1 MKNKMATSK
10 NNIAQESIVIKPIEI
25 RTATIRI
32 QGTAPL
38 IMHKWSEKAKK
49 MILDKQTK
57 ETKVKGHDLK
67 VPVADF
73 ISSAYWITPEP
84 DTAGMNDEEC
94 ENAFDGAVAGGA
106 RWGFPVTAIK
116 QATIMSASRNDIDI
130 KTTTLRGCFF
140 IEGEG
145 PDMLAEVKGCV
156 PHMREDMVRVGGMS
170 KTADIRHRA
179 QFDDWYMDLKVSY
192 NVNGPITLEQLVNL
206 INLGGFTCGI
216 GEWRPEKDGSFG
228 MYRVETNA

>member
-1 MKNKMATSK
+1 MAMQK
-10 NNIAQESIVIKPIEI
+10 KVQETVIEIKPVEI
-25 RTATIRI
+25 AKAVVRIR
-32 QGTAPL
+32 GTAPL

-57 ETKVKGHDLK
+57 ATKTKGHDLK

-73 ISSAYWITPEP
+73 ISSAYWLTEEP
-84 DTAGMNDEEC
+84 HGNSDEEC
-94 ENAFDGAVAGGA
+94 EAAFRQAVENGA

-116 QATIMSASRNDIDI
+116 QATIMAASRNDIDI

-140 IEGEG
+140 IKGEG
-145 PDMLAEVKGCV
+145 PDMLAEVKGTI
-156 PHMREDMVRVGGMS
+156 PEMREDMVRVGGIS

-179 QFDDWYMDLKVSY
+179 QFNGWYMDLEISY
-192 NVNGPITLEQLVNL
+192 NVNGPVTLEQIINL

-216 GEWRPEKDGSFG
+216 GEWRPEKDGSYG
-228 MYRVETNA
+228 TYMVEGIAK

>member
-1 MKNKMATSK
+1 MAVQK
-10 NNIAQESIVIKPIEI
+10 KVPEVIEIKPIDI
-25 RTATIRI
+25 RTAVIRI
-32 QGTAPL
+32 RGTAPL

-57 ETKVKGHDLK
+57 ATKTKGHDLK
-67 VPVADF
+67 IPFADF
-73 ISSAYWITPEP
+73 ISSAYWLTEEP
-84 DTAGMNDEEC
+84 HGNSDEEC
-94 ENAFDGAVAGGA
+94 EIAFAEAVENGA

-116 QATIMSASRNDIDI
+116 QATIMAASRNDIDI

-156 PHMREDMVRVGGMS
+156 PEMREDMVRVGGIS

-179 QFDDWYMDLKVSY
+179 QFNNWYMDLKVSY
-192 NVNGPITLEQLVNL
+192 NANGPITLEQIVNL

-228 MYRVETNA
+228 TYIVEGTAG

>member
-1 MKNKMATSK
+1 MAKKETEAIS
-10 NNIAQESIVIKPIEI
+10 IKPIEI
-25 RTATIRI
+25 EKVKIRI
-32 QGTAPL
+32 VGDSPL
-38 IMHKWSEKAKK
+38 IVHAWSEKAKK

-57 ETKVKGHDLK
+57 ETKVNGHDLK
-67 VPVADF
+67 IPVADF
-73 ISSAYWITPEP
+73 ISSAYGITDEP
-84 DTAGMNDEEC
+84 TGNSDEEC
-94 ENAFDGAVAGGA
+94 ENAFNAAVASGA

-156 PHMREDMVRVGGMS
+156 PHMREDMVRVGGIS

-179 QFDDWYMDLKVSY
+179 QFDNWYMDLNVSY
-192 NVNGPITLEQLVNL
+192 NANGPITIEQIVNL

-228 MYRVETNA
+228 TYRVVAVE

>member
-1 MKNKMATSK
+1 MT
-10 NNIAQESIVIKPIEI
+10 AQKSTQNVIEIKPVEI
-25 RTATIRI
+25 KTAIIRI
-32 QGTAPL
+32 RGTAPL

-57 ETKVKGHDLK
+57 ATKTKGHDLK
-67 VPVADF
+67 VPFADF
-73 ISSAYWITPEP
+73 IASAYWLTEEP
-84 DTAGMNDEEC
+84 RGETDEAC
-94 ENAFDGAVAGGA
+94 EMAFDAAVEAGA

-116 QATIMSASRNDIDI
+116 QATIMAASRNDIDI
-130 KTTTLRGCFF
+130 KTTALRGMFF

-156 PHMREDMVRVGGMS
+156 PTMREDMVRVGGIS

-179 QFDDWYMDLKVSY
+179 QFNNWYMDLKISY
-192 NVNGPITLEQLVNL
+192 NANGPITLDQIVNL

-228 MYRVETNA
+228 TYIVEGAAE

>member
-1 MKNKMATSK
+1 MKTTQNEQSNVTLS
-10 NNIAQESIVIKPIEI
+10 IKPIEI
-25 RTATIRI
+25 KEVVIRI
-32 QGTAPL
+32 RGISPL

-57 ETKVKGHDLK
+57 ATKTKGHDLK

-73 ISSAYWITPEP
+73 ISSAYWLTEEP
-84 DTAGMNDEEC
+84 SGNTDEEC
-94 ENAFDGAVAGGA
+94 EIAFNNAVANGA
-106 RWGFPVTAIK
+106 KWGFPVTAIK
-116 QATIMSASRNDIDI
+116 QATVMAASRNDTGI
-130 KTTTLRGCFF
+130 KTPALRGCFF

>member
-1 MKNKMATSK
+1 MAKTADANDK
-10 NNIAQESIVIKPIEI
+10 LMVTTVEI

-32 QGTAPL
+32 VGDSPL

-57 ETKVKGHDLK
+57 ETKTKGREAK
-67 VPVADF
+67 IPFQDF
-73 ISSAYWITPEP
+73 IDSAYWLTEKPH
-84 DTAGMNDEEC
+84 GNSDEEC
-94 ENAFDGAVAGGA
+94 EKAFINAVENGA

-116 QATIMSASRNDIDI
+116 QATASASTYNELGIA
-130 KTTTLRGCFF
+130 KTKIRAAFF

-145 PDMLAEVKGCV
+145 PELLAEVKGCV
-156 PHMREDMVRVGGMS
+156 PEMREDMVRVGGMS

-179 QFDDWYMDLKVSY
+179 QFNNWYMDLNIKY
-192 NVNGPITLEQLVNL
+192 NNNGAITLEQIINL
-206 INLGGFTCGI
+206 INIGGLTCGI

-228 MYRVETNA
+228 MYHVENVK

>member
-1 MKNKMATSK
+1 
-10 NNIAQESIVIKPIEI
+10 
-25 RTATIRI
+25 
-32 QGTAPL
+32 
-38 IMHKWSEKAKK
+38 

-57 ETKVKGHDLK
+57 ATKTKGHDLK
-67 VPVADF
+67 IPVADF
-73 ISSAYWITPEP
+73 ISSAYWITKEP
-84 DTAGMNDEEC
+84 TGDSDEAC
-94 ENAFDGAVAGGA
+94 EAAFNEAVQNGA

-116 QATIMSASRNDIDI
+116 QATIMAASRNDIDI

-140 IEGEG
+140 IKGEG

-156 PHMREDMVRVGGMS
+156 PTMREDMVRVGGIS

-179 QFDDWYMDLKVSY
+179 QFDNWYMDLEIEY
-192 NVNGPITLEQLVNL
+192 NVNGPVTLEQIVNL

-228 MYRVETNA
+228 TYRVESMS

>member
-1 MKNKMATSK
+1 
-10 NNIAQESIVIKPIEI
+10 
-25 RTATIRI
+25 
-32 QGTAPL
+32 
-38 IMHKWSEKAKK
+38 

-57 ETKVKGHDLK
+57 ATKTKGHDLK

-84 DTAGMNDEEC
+84 TGNTDEEC
-94 ENAFDGAVAGGA
+94 ETAFNKAVEEGA

-116 QATIMSASRNDIDI
+116 QATIMAASRNDIDI

-140 IEGEG
+140 IKGEG
-145 PDMLAEVKGCV
+145 PDMLAEVKGSV
-156 PHMREDMVRVGGMS
+156 PHMREDMVRVGGIS

-179 QFDDWYMDLKVSY
+179 QFDDWYMDLDISY
-192 NVNGPITLEQLVNL
+192 NVNGPITIEQIVNL

-228 MYRVETNA
+228 TYVVEAMN

>member
-1 MKNKMATSK
+1 MVGKKGSSEIIEVK
-10 NNIAQESIVIKPIEI
+10 RVEI
-25 RTATIRI
+25 RKAMVRI

-49 MILDKQTK
+49 LILDKQTK
-57 ETKVKGHDLK
+57 ATKTKGHDTK
-67 VPVADF
+67 VPVQDF

-84 DTAGMNDEEC
+84 HGETDEEA
-94 ENAFDGAVAGGA
+94 EQAFREAVDNGA

-116 QATIMSASRNDIDI
+116 QATIMAASRNDIDI

-140 IEGEG
+140 IKGEG
-145 PDMLAEVKGCV
+145 PDLLAEVKGCT
-156 PHMREDMVRVGGMS
+156 PSMREDMVRVGGMS

-179 QFDDWYMDLKVSY
+179 QFENWYMDLEISY
-192 NVNGPITLEQLVNL
+192 NVNGPVTLEQIINL

-216 GEWRPEKDGSFG
+216 GEWRPEKDGCYG
-228 MYRVETNA
+228 TYEVVNVTG

>member
-1 MKNKMATSK
+1 MAIKQKT
-10 NNIAQESIVIKPIEI
+10 QEIINVKPVEI
-25 RTATIRI
+25 QTAMIRI
-32 QGTAPL
+32 RGTSPL

-57 ETKVKGHDLK
+57 ATKTKGHDLK
-67 VPVADF
+67 VPAADF

-84 DTAGMNDEEC
+84 KGETDEEC
-94 ENAFDGAVAGGA
+94 EAAFEEAVKNGA

-116 QATIMSASRNDIDI
+116 QATIMAASRNDIDI

-140 IEGEG
+140 IKGEG

-156 PHMREDMVRVGGMS
+156 PQMREDMVRVGGIS

-179 QFDDWYMDLKVSY
+179 QFDNWYMDLEISY
-192 NVNGPITLEQLVNL
+192 NVNGPITLEQIVNL

-228 MYRVETNA
+228 TYIVDSIS

>member
-1 MKNKMATSK
+1 MATMQK
-10 NNIAQESIVIKPIEI
+10 KVQEVIEVKRVEI
-25 RTATIRI
+25 RSAIVRIR
-32 QGTAPL
+32 GTAPM
-38 IMHKWSEKAKK
+38 IQHKWSEKAKK

-57 ETKVKGHDLK
+57 ATKTKGHDLK
-67 VPVADF
+67 VPVQDF
-73 ISSAYWITPEP
+73 ISSAYWLTPEP
-84 DTAGMNDEEC
+84 HGDTDEEA
-94 ENAFDGAVAGGA
+94 EMAFEEAVEKGA

-116 QATIMSASRNDIDI
+116 QATIMAASRNDIDI

-140 IEGEG
+140 IKGEG
-145 PDMLAEVKGCV
+145 PDMLAEIKGCV

-179 QFDDWYMDLKVSY
+179 QFDDWYMDLEITY
-192 NVNGPITLEQLVNL
+192 NVNGPITLEQIVNL

-228 MYRVETNA
+228 TYVVENVAG

>member
-1 MKNKMATSK
+1 MAKTAATNDMLK
-10 NNIAQESIVIKPIEI
+10 VTPVEI

-32 QGTAPL
+32 VGDSPL

-57 ETKVKGHDLK
+57 ETKTKGREVKI
-67 VPVADF
+67 PFQDF
-73 ISSAYWITPEP
+73 IDSAYWLTEEP
-84 DTAGMNDEEC
+84 HGNSDEEC
-94 ENAFDGAVAGGA
+94 EKAFINAVENGA

-116 QATIMSASRNDIDI
+116 QATASASAYNELGIP
-130 KTTTLRGCFF
+130 KTKIRAAFF

-145 PDMLAEVKGCV
+145 PELLAEVKGCV
-156 PHMREDMVRVGGMS
+156 PEMREDMVRVGGMS

-179 QFDDWYMDLKVSY
+179 QFNNWYMDLNIKY
-192 NVNGPITLEQLVNL
+192 NKNGAITLEQIINL
-206 INLGGFTCGI
+206 INIGGLTCGI

-228 MYRVETNA
+228 MYHVENVK

>member
-1 MKNKMATSK
+1 MAVQK
-10 NNIAQESIVIKPIEI
+10 KAQQEVIEIKPVEI
-25 RTATIRI
+25 RKVLVRVR
-32 QGTAPL
+32 GTSPL

-57 ETKVKGHDLK
+57 ATKTKGHDLK
-67 VPVADF
+67 IPVADF
-73 ISSAYWITPEP
+73 ISSAYWLTPEP
-84 DTAGMNDEEC
+84 TGNSDEEC
-94 ENAFDGAVAGGA
+94 ELAFEEAVKNGA

-116 QATIMSASRNDIDI
+116 QAAIMAASRNDIDI

-140 IEGEG
+140 IKGEG

-156 PHMREDMVRVGGMS
+156 PHMREDMVRVGGIS

-179 QFDDWYMDLKVSY
+179 QFDDWYMDLEISY
-192 NVNGPITLEQLVNL
+192 NVNGPITLEQIVNL

-228 MYRVETNA
+228 TYVVESMAG

>member
-1 MKNKMATSK
+1 MKTVKKDTE
-10 NNIAQESIVIKPIEI
+10 IIEIKPVEI
-25 RTATIRI
+25 RTTIIRI
-32 QGTAPL
+32 RGTSPL
-38 IMHKWSEKAKK
+38 IMHKWSQKAKQ

-57 ETKVKGHDLK
+57 ATKTKGHDLK

-73 ISSAYWITPEP
+73 ISSAYWITEEP
-84 DTAGMNDEEC
+84 SGGSDEEC
-94 ENAFDGAVAGGA
+94 EAAFAEAVNNGA

-116 QATIMSASRNDIDI
+116 QATIMAASRNDIDI

-140 IEGEG
+140 IKGEG

-156 PHMREDMVRVGGMS
+156 PVMREDMVRVGGIS

-179 QFDDWYMDLKVSY
+179 QFNDWYMDLEIQY
-192 NVNGPITLEQLVNL
+192 NVNGPVTLEQIANL

-216 GEWRPEKDGSFG
+216 GEWRPEKNGSFG
-228 MYRVETNA
+228 TYCVESLG

>member
-1 MKNKMATSK
+1 MAAIK
-10 NNIAQESIVIKPIEI
+10 KEAEIIEIKPVEI
-25 RTATIRI
+25 KTAIIRI
-32 QGTAPL
+32 KGTSPL

-57 ETKVKGHDLK
+57 ATKTKGHELK
-67 VPVADF
+67 IPVADF
-73 ISSAYWITPEP
+73 ISSAYWITEEP
-84 DTAGMNDEEC
+84 IGNSDEEC
-94 ENAFDGAVAGGA
+94 EAAFAEAVKNGA

-116 QATIMSASRNDIDI
+116 QATIMAASRNDIDI

-140 IEGEG
+140 IKGEG
-145 PDMLAEVKGCV
+145 PDMLAEVKGCI
-156 PHMREDMVRVGGMS
+156 PTMREDMVRVGGIS

-179 QFDDWYMDLKVSY
+179 QFDNWYMDLEIQY
-192 NVNGPITLEQLVNL
+192 NINGPVTLEQIVNL

-228 MYRVETNA
+228 TYRVESIG

>member
-1 MKNKMATSK
+1 MAAIK
-10 NNIAQESIVIKPIEI
+10 KEAEIIEIKPVEI
-25 RTATIRI
+25 KTAIIRI
-32 QGTAPL
+32 KGTSPL

-57 ETKVKGHDLK
+57 ATKTKGHELK
-67 VPVADF
+67 IPVADF
-73 ISSAYWITPEP
+73 ISSAYWITEEP
-84 DTAGMNDEEC
+84 VGNSDEEC
-94 ENAFDGAVAGGA
+94 EAAFAEAVKNGA

-116 QATIMSASRNDIDI
+116 QATIMAASRNDIDI

-140 IEGEG
+140 IKGEG
-145 PDMLAEVKGCV
+145 PDMLAEVKGCI
-156 PHMREDMVRVGGMS
+156 PTMREDMVRVGGIS

-179 QFDDWYMDLKVSY
+179 QFDNWYMDLEIQY
-192 NVNGPITLEQLVNL
+192 NINGPVTLEQIVNL

-228 MYRVETNA
+228 TYRVESIG

>member
-1 MKNKMATSK
+1 MTTKQKT
-10 NNIAQESIVIKPIEI
+10 QEIIVIKPVEI
-25 RTATIRI
+25 QTATIRI
-32 QGTAPL
+32 RGTAPL

-57 ETKVKGHDLK
+57 ATKTKGHDLK

-73 ISSAYWITPEP
+73 ISSAYWITEEP
-84 DTAGMNDEEC
+84 TGNTDEEC
-94 ENAFDGAVAGGA
+94 EMAFAEAVKNGA

-140 IEGEG
+140 IKGEG
-145 PDMLAEVKGCV
+145 SDMLAEVKGCI
-156 PHMREDMVRVGGMS
+156 PHMREDMVRVGGIS

-179 QFDDWYMDLKVSY
+179 QFDDWYMDLEISY
-192 NVNGPITLEQLVNL
+192 NVNGPITLEQIVNL

-228 MYRVETNA
+228 TYVVEGVSK

>member
-1 MKNKMATSK
+1 MNMATSK
-10 NNIAQESIVIKPIEI
+10 NIQQETIIIKPIEI
-25 RTATIRI
+25 RNATIRI
-32 QGTAPL
+32 HGTAPL

-73 ISSAYWITPEP
+73 ISSAYWITEEP
-84 DTAGMNDEEC
+84 TGSSDEEC
-94 ENAFDGAVAGGA
+94 EKAFTAAVAAGA
-106 RWGFPVTAIK
+106 RWGFHVTAIK

-156 PHMREDMVRVGGMS
+156 PHMREDMVRVGGIS

-179 QFDDWYMDLKVSY
+179 QFDNWYMDLKVSY
-192 NVNGPITLEQLVNL
+192 NANGPITLEQIVNL

-228 MYRVETNA
+228 TYQVVAVE

>member
-1 MKNKMATSK
+1 MAMQK
-10 NNIAQESIVIKPIEI
+10 KVQEVINIKPVEVRTVTVRI
-25 RTATIRI
+25 R
-32 QGTAPL
+32 GTAPL
-38 IMHKWSEKAKK
+38 IVHKWSEKAKK

-57 ETKVKGHDLK
+57 ATKTKGHDLK

-84 DTAGMNDEEC
+84 KGSTDEEC
-94 ENAFDGAVAGGA
+94 EVAFDEAVRNGA

-140 IEGEG
+140 IKGEG
-145 PDMLAEVKGCV
+145 PDMLAEIKGCA
-156 PHMREDMVRVGGMS
+156 PHMREDMVRVGGIS

-179 QFDDWYMDLKVSY
+179 QFDDWYMDLDISY
-192 NVNGPITLEQLVNL
+192 NVNGPITLEQIVNL

-228 MYRVETNA
+228 TYVVEGTAG

>member
-1 MKNKMATSK
+1 MATK
-10 NNIAQESIVIKPIEI
+10 QKTQEVITIKPVEI
-25 RTATIRI
+25 RKVIIRI
-32 QGTAPL
+32 RGTAPL

-57 ETKVKGHDLK
+57 ATKTKGHELK
-67 VPVADF
+67 VPVEDF
-73 ISSAYWITPEP
+73 ISSAYWITEEP
-84 DTAGMNDEEC
+84 TGNTDEEC
-94 ENAFDGAVAGGA
+94 EIAFSNAVENGA

-116 QATIMSASRNDIDI
+116 QATIMAASRNDIDI

-140 IEGEG
+140 IKGEG
-145 PDMLAEVKGCV
+145 PDQLAEVKGCV

-179 QFDDWYMDLKVSY
+179 QFDDWYMDLEISY
-192 NVNGPITLEQLVNL
+192 NENGPITIEQIVNL

-216 GEWRPEKDGSFG
+216 GEWRPEKDGIFG
-228 MYRVETNA
+228 TYIVDAISG

>member
-1 MKNKMATSK
+1 MATSNK
-10 NNIAQESIVIKPIEI
+10 SQQETIVIKPIEI

-57 ETKVKGHDLK
+57 ETKVKSRDLK

-73 ISSAYWITPEP
+73 IASAYWLTEEP
-84 DTAGMNDEEC
+84 KGETDEEC
-94 ENAFDGAVAGGA
+94 ENAFNAAVSSGA

-116 QATIMSASRNDIDI
+116 QATIMSANRNDIDI
-130 KTTTLRGCFF
+130 KSTTLRGCFF
-140 IEGEG
+140 IDGEG
-145 PDMLAEVKGCV
+145 PDMLAEVKGSI
-156 PHMREDMVRVGGMS
+156 PRMREDMVRVGGMS

-179 QFDDWYMDLKVSY
+179 QFDNWYMDLNVSY
-192 NVNGPITLEQLVNL
+192 NANGPITLEQIVNL

-228 MYRVETNA
+228 TYRVVDVK

>member
-1 MKNKMATSK
+1 MKN
-10 NNIAQESIVIKPIEI
+10 NNVEIIEIKPVEI
-25 RTATIRI
+25 RTVSVRVR
-32 QGTAPL
+32 GTAPL

-57 ETKVKGHDLK
+57 ATKTKGHDLK

-84 DTAGMNDEEC
+84 VGDSDEEC
-94 ENAFDGAVAGGA
+94 EIAFNKAVDAGA

-116 QATIMSASRNDIDI
+116 QATIMAASRNDIDI

-140 IEGEG
+140 IKGEG
-145 PDMLAEVKGCV
+145 PDMLAEVKGSV
-156 PHMREDMVRVGGMS
+156 PHMREDMVRVGGIS

-179 QFDDWYMDLKVSY
+179 QFDNWYMDLEISY
-192 NVNGPITLEQLVNL
+192 NVNGPITIEQIVNL

-228 MYRVETNA
+228 TYVVEAIS